1 MRTSVMF
8 INEYSLSDSVI
19 ECAEEV
25 VASVMSAAWDYENHK
40 RDIELRAVLESA
52 DTTAVLLE
60 KEGQGFLASV
70 GNAIMTLI
78 HKVEEFLKKITD
90 VLFGSLKKN
99 KDEVEI
105 VTKLITQYPELRK
118 TVCKGLS
125 EDWFTYKDI
134 AAYEKDVCGL
144 IQMLE
149 KHTID
154 HQTFKDRIK
163 NAMDRFNDSAQPLA
177 SAVKNIEDLV
187 DFIPRV
193 HKGATES
200 KEAVK
205 SFRDMLKKFKKDVD
219 HNYAIQGAN
228 AIKSVFNALGQAVG
242 LCSKECEHRVK
253 CTSKLGKFISKINN
267 SKLATRLK
275 LDDASRNARHQN
287 SYYKNLNDE
296 TRIDLEKRYAETKEA
311 LKKAN
316 NALSVYLDRDGKR
329 GTDEDNKLFRN
340 VSDLEREQKE
350 LRKRLASKSYEQ
362 KP

>member
-52 DTTAVLLE
+52 DTTAILLE

-105 VTKLITQYPELRK
+105 VTRLITQYPELK
-118 TVCKGLS
+118 TVVCKGLN
-125 EDWFTYKDI
+125 EEWFTYKDI

-149 KHTID
+149 KKSID
-154 HQTFKDRIK
+154 HQTFKDK
-163 NAMDRFNDSAQPLA
+163 LKKAMDKFNDSAQPLVTA
-177 SAVKNIEDLV
+177 AKNVQDLLG
-187 DFIPRV
+187 FIPKV
-193 HKGATES
+193 HEHATNGKKAMQS
-200 KEAVK
+200 L
-205 SFRDMLKKFKKDVD
+205 SSTLKTFKKNVD
-219 HNYAIQGAN
+219 HNYGKQEAGV
-228 AIKSVFNALGQAVG
+228 IKSIVNALGQAVG
-242 LCSKECEHRVK
+242 LCSKECEYRVK
-253 CTSKLGKFISKINN
+253 STSKLGRYIHKLSNSKIG
-267 SKLATRLK
+267 TPLK
-275 LDDASRNARHQN
+275 LDDASRDSRHMKSWNKSDNAERKAALDEE
-287 SYYKNLNDE
+287 YKN
-296 TRIDLEKRYAETKEA
+296 I
-311 LKKAN
+311 
-316 NALSVYLDRDGKR
+316 
-329 GTDEDNKLFRN
+329 
-340 VSDLEREQKE
+340 SDE
-350 LRKRLASKSYEQ
+350 LRKAQDRVNELKKKGVSQTGDELKNAVRALEKIQNQKTAVRNKSYNREYEVQ
-362 KP
+362 